1 MDSDN
6 DDGNSLPSVDEE
18 EEEEWLADLWTIRQ
32 NWPDTTELCGR
43 GAFNC
48 IQAMTDEDWE
58 KLGRDISNNTHL
70 NAVTLIRALNDQN
83 MPLLFRGLTRSSSIG
98 MIYFSDNALSVVGA
112 RSMVPFLQNASNL
125 TYLGLSQNN
134 LQSEGF
140 NALFQAL
147 RDSPIES
154 LNCRRCSIEL
164 IEIDNDSIPKHLT
177 FLNLS
182 SNFINADGCPKLL
195 QGREATLSTL
205 CLNHNKIDDD
215 GVGILVDALQNNK
228 SLTTLN
234 LLENDGIST
243 EGQIKLLKLVN
254 DISSIEATLQSNHSL
269 TNLHISMR
277 LFLALE
283 PNTETEAY
291 IKMATEIN
299 EGHVSDQEAAGR
311 EKCIQT
317 QLNSETKAQL
327 CRLQGVDHSVFSD
340 IDPLHLP
347 EVLSL
352 IGGRHGCE
360 ELYLALKASIE
371 KCIQTQLNSETKA
384 QLCRLQGVD
393 HSVFSDIDPLHLPEV
408 LSLIGGR
415 HGCEELYL
423 ALKASIMTLFSTM
436 NRERCI
442 QQRREYHAAI
452 AARHRAIAAEHETKV
467 EELDNELATIKEEAA
482 VRSQDNVYSQ
492 SNKRRRT

>member
-154 LNCRRCSIEL
+154 LNCRRCGIEL

-182 SNFINADGCPKLL
+182 SNFINADGCRELAKLL

-360 ELYLALKASIE
+360 ELYLALKASI
-371 KCIQTQLNSETKA
+371 
-384 QLCRLQGVD
+384 
-393 HSVFSDIDPLHLPEV
+393 
-408 LSLIGGR
+408 
-415 HGCEELYL
+415 
-423 ALKASIMTLFSTM
+423 MTLFSTM